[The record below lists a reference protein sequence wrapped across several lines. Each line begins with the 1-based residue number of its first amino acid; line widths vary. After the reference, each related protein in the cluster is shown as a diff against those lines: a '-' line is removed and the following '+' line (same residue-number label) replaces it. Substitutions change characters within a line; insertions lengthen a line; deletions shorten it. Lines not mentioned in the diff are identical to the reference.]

1 MPGLSC
7 LAILDKKGK
16 SLILKNYKSDLPN
29 DFLESFNKKMIE
41 ISEENNP
48 PMFRTKGITYFFKKH
63 ENITIMS
70 AGKGEQDAIETVC
83 FINCIEKLLKEY
95 FGSLEVDS
103 VRDNLI
109 LIYELLDEVADNG
122 RPQITESKLLKN
134 YITSSAHVFRKKKK
148 HKNKA
153 LQMAKAMTS
162 AVPWRPGKYKYSK
175 NETYLDVIEKISML
189 VTAEGQVLRSEVVG
203 TLHMNCKLSGTPE
216 LVLGLNDKK
225 FFEINQTQTTRKK
238 KAVDIQDI
246 KFHQC
251 VRLAKF
257 ENDRTISFVPP
268 DGEFDLITYR
278 MQCPLKSLFSMKI
291 DYICETETVCHFVVN
306 AKTNYKQKVSAN
318 FVEFLIPL
326 PIDCQGLKTKC
337 SKGKAKHVPDKNIV
351 AWKLNS
357 LPGKREAT
365 MEVKLTMP
373 SLKGAR
379 ANFKSR
385 PVEVNFDIAHYT
397 MSVLK
402 VRYLKIK
409 AKSNY
414 HSMSWVR
421 YVAPNGSFP
430 IRTQNNAL

>member
-1 MPGLSC
+1 MPGLSS

-16 SLILKNYKSDLPN
+16 SLIMKNYKNDLPN
-29 DFLESFNKKMIE
+29 DFLECFNKKMIE
-41 ISEENNP
+41 MSEENNP
-48 PMFRTKGITYFFKKH
+48 PMFRTKNITYFFRKH
-63 ENITIMS
+63 GNITLMG
-70 AGKGEQDAIETVC
+70 AGRGEQDAILIVC
-83 FINCIEKLLKEY
+83 FMDSVERLLQNY
-95 FGSLEVDS
+95 FGSLEVES
-103 VRDNLI
+103 VKDNLI

-122 RPQITESKLLKN
+122 RPQITETKLLKN
-134 YITSSAHVFRKKKK
+134 YITSSAHVLKTKKKSK
-148 HKNKA
+148 GKA
-153 LQMAKAMTS
+153 LQLAKAMTS
-162 AVPWRPGKYKYSK
+162 AVPWRPGNYKYSK

-225 FFEINQTQTTRKK
+225 FFEMNQTQTTRKK

-278 MQCPLKSLFSMKI
+278 MQCPLKSLFSLKI
-291 DYICETETVCHFVVN
+291 DYVREGDTVCHFMVK

-337 SKGKAKHVPDKNIV
+337 SKGKAKHMPDKNLV
-351 AWKLNS
+351 AWKMSS

-373 SLKGAR
+373 SLKGSR
-379 ANFKSR
+379 SNFKSR

-397 MSVLK
+397 LSGLN

-409 AKSNY
+409 EKSNY
-414 HSMSWVR
+414 HSLSWVR
-421 YVAPNGSFP
+421 YVAQNGSFL

>member
-1 MPGLSC
+1 MPGISC

-16 SLILKNYKSDLPN
+16 SLILKNYKNDLPN
-29 DFLESFNKKMIE
+29 SFLESFNKKMIE
-41 ISEENNP
+41 LSEENSP
-48 PMFRTKGITYFFKKH
+48 PMFRTQGITFFFKKH
-63 ENITIMS
+63 KNTTIMT
-70 AGKGEQDAIETVC
+70 AGKGEQDAIEIVC
-83 FINCIEKLLKEY
+83 FINAIEKLLKNY

-103 VRDNLI
+103 VKDNLI

-134 YITSSAHVFRKKKK
+134 YITSSANVLKAKKK
-148 HKNKA
+148 HKKKVQQ
-153 LQMAKAMTS
+153 LAKAMTS
-162 AVPWRPGKYKYSK
+162 AVPWRAGTYKYSK

-225 FFEINQTQTTRKK
+225 FFEINQSQSVRKK

-278 MQCPLKSLFSMKI
+278 MQCPLKSLFSLNI
-291 DYICETETVCHFVVN
+291 DYICETETVCHFVVKG
-306 AKTNYKQKVSAN
+306 KTNYKQKVSAN

-337 SKGKAKHVPDKNIV
+337 SKGKAKHVPDKNMV

-357 LPGKREAT
+357 LPGKREVS

-373 SLKGAR
+373 SLKASQ

-385 PVEVNFDIAHYT
+385 PVEVNFDISHYT
-397 MSVLK
+397 LSGLN

-409 AKSNY
+409 EKSNY
-414 HSMSWVR
+414 HSLSWVR
-421 YVAPNGSFP
+421 YVAQNGSFL

>member
-29 DFLESFNKKMIE
+29 DFLECFNKKMIE
-41 ISEENNP
+41 LSEEEQP
-48 PMFRTKGITYFFKKH
+48 PMFRTKNITYFFKKH
-63 ENITIMS
+63 ENITLMG
-70 AGKGEQDAIETVC
+70 AGKGEQDAVEMVC
-83 FINCIEKLLKEY
+83 FLNSVEALLKNY
-95 FGSLEVDS
+95 FGGLEADS
-103 VRDNLI
+103 VKDNLI
-109 LIYELLDEVADNG
+109 LIYELLDEIADNG
-122 RPQITESKLLKN
+122 RPQITEVKLLKN
-134 YITSSAHVFRKKKK
+134 YVTTSANVSKSKKKK
-148 HKNKA
+148 GKV

-162 AVPWRPGKYKYSK
+162 AVPWRPGTYKYSK

-189 VTAEGQVLRSEVVG
+189 VTAEGQVLKSEVMG
-203 TLHMNCKLSGTPE
+203 HLHMNCKLSGTPE

-278 MQCPLKSLFSMKI
+278 MQCPLKSLFSLQI
-291 DYICETETVCHFVVN
+291 DYLMETDTVCHFMVK

-326 PIDCQGLKTKC
+326 PPDCQGLKTKC
-337 SKGKAKHVPDKNIV
+337 SKGKAKHMPDKNTV
-351 AWKLNS
+351 AWKINS
-357 LPGKREAT
+357 MPGKREAT

-373 SLKGAR
+373 SLKGAQ

-385 PVEVNFDIAHYT
+385 PVEVHFDIAHYT
-397 MSVLK
+397 LSGLN

-409 AKSNY
+409 EKSNY
-414 HSMSWVR
+414 HSLSWVR
-421 YVAPNGSFP
+421 YVAQNGNFL